1 MRNKAPQSGFTLI
14 ELLVVIAIIG
24 ILAAI
29 LLPVLAKAK
38 NKANRLRCVNNL
50 RQINLALRMFA
61 DDHDSRMPWL
71 LPLPDQISVTEGLT
85 GGRPFRGQHPA
96 NRRVRDVSTLFLI
109 SDIRHGLN
117 SASTLLSPCDPA
129 AAPVN
134 ETLELNFNTLQQ
146 LDTRGLSYSVCHG
159 GDEQLPSTI
168 MAVTRNTEHPCIKP
182 FGSRWYVR
190 GGHTLCKVVKNPAG
204 ASTRF
209 VGADEIAETTP
220 PAEMKRISPMIMAQ
234 LMKGQGQVALGD
246 GSVDQMD
253 DTELDS
259 QIKSHLES
267 KGGSTI
273 GQPQSSLSRPI
284 QPANVGPGGNPGVIG
299 E

>member
-1 MRNKAPQSGFTLI
+1 MRNKAQRSGFTLI

-29 LLPVLAKAK
+29 LLPVLAMAK
-38 NKANRLRCVNNL
+38 DKANRLRCASNL
-50 RQINLALRMFA
+50 KQINLALRMFA

-71 LPLPDQISVTEGLT
+71 MPLPDQITVTQGLT
-85 GGRPFRGQHPA
+85 GGPPFRGQHPA
-96 NRRVRDVSTLFLI
+96 NRRVRDVATLFLI

-117 SASTLLSPCDPA
+117 SARTLLSPCDPA
-129 AAPVN
+129 GAPVN

-146 LDTRGLSYSVCHG
+146 LDKRGISYSVCHG

-168 MAVTRNTEHPCIKP
+168 IAVTRNTEHPCIKP
-182 FGSRWYVR
+182 FGSRWYAQ
-190 GGHTLCKVVKNPAG
+190 GGHTLCKVVRNPAG

-209 VGADEIAETTP
+209 VGADEMTETTP
-220 PAEMKRISPMIMAQ
+220 PADLKRLSPLIMAQ
-234 LMKGQGQVALGD
+234 LLKGQGQVTLGD

-253 DTELDS
+253 DTKLDL

-267 KGGSTI
+267 KGGVTI
-273 GQPQSSLSRPI
+273 GQPQTSLSRPV
-284 QPANVGPGGNPGVIG
+284 QPVVAAPGGVPGAIG
-299 E
+299 N

>member
-1 MRNKAPQSGFTLI
+1 MRNKTQHSGFTLI

-38 NKANRLRCVNNL
+38 NKANRMRCASNL
-50 RQINLALRMFA
+50 NQINLALRMFA

-71 LPLPDQISVTEGLT
+71 MPLSDQIIVTQGLT

-96 NRRVRDVSTLFLI
+96 NRRARDVSTLFLI

-117 SASTLLSPCDPA
+117 SARSLLSPCDPA

-146 LDTRGLSYSVCHG
+146 LDPRGLSYSVCHG

-168 MAVTRNTEHPCIKP
+168 MALTRNTEHPCIKP

-259 QIKSHLES
+259 QIKGHLES
-267 KGGSTI
+267 KGGTTI
-273 GQPQSSLSRPI
+273 GQPQSSLSRPV
-284 QPANVGPGGNPGVIG
+284 QPVVAAPAGNPGAIG
-299 E
+299 N